1 MRIVR
6 VSSTVVCCVLTLFFH
21 LENRGFQVY
30 QKLSN
35 FSKNLNR
42 LFVLL
47 VERKA
52 RMCWTPCRRDH
63 GRIPK
68 SFCCPCKT
76 FEHDSSMKFITAHT
90 GIECPG
96 PPKNQQL
103 RPFHKIY
110 ERHGVRFLE
119 DLRYFVSRNYSAFMV
134 SRAAT
139 GDRLIPSSPSS
150 GYPT

>member
-47 VERKA
+47 VE
-52 RMCWTPCRRDH
+52 
-63 GRIPK
+63 
-68 SFCCPCKT
+68 
-76 FEHDSSMKFITAHT
+76 
-90 GIECPG
+90 
-96 PPKNQQL
+96 
-103 RPFHKIY
+103 
-110 ERHGVRFLE
+110 
-119 DLRYFVSRNYSAFMV
+119 
-134 SRAAT
+134 
-139 GDRLIPSSPSS
+139 
-150 GYPT
+150 